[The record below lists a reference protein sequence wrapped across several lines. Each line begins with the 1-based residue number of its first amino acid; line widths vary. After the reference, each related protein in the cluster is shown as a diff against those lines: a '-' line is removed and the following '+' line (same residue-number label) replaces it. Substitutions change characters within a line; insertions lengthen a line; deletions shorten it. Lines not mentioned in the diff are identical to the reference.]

1 MNMLS
6 WYLIISVVFQ
16 YTFACTSWISTVHST
31 DKVVNFISC
40 FTMSV
45 SNCRKLFSQKPLLFK
60 QVRHLNLLECHSKDL
75 LRRHGVNIQDFRLVE
90 DARTATNIL
99 KDLNFKEYV
108 IKAQILA
115 GGRGLGHFDNGF
127 KSGVHFTN
135 KVQDIPPI
143 LEKMIGHK
151 LITKQTPKTGI
162 NVNKVMVA
170 KSVNI
175 TRETYFCIVQDRLHN
190 GPVVI
195 ISPSGGTDI
204 ENVAAKTP
212 HLVKTIPID
221 VHQGITESLAQEIAD
236 FLEFRGDLKAKA
248 ATEVQKLWNL
258 FLSVDATQLEINPLV
273 ETDEREVIS
282 VDAKINF
289 DDNAEFRQKNIFSQ
303 NEVSESDPR
312 EVDASNIGCLVNGAG
327 LAMATM
333 DIIKLHGGEP
343 ANFLDVGG
351 GVNEE
356 SIIQAFRIISSDS
369 NVKCILVNVF
379 GGIVNCATIAK
390 GLVNACK
397 SFKLS
402 IPLVVRLE
410 GTNVQEGKRI
420 LDESKL
426 PLIFASDLDEAAS
439 KAVRAD
445 NSSKQKAFAA

>member
-1 MNMLS
+1 
-6 WYLIISVVFQ
+6 
-16 YTFACTSWISTVHST
+16 
-31 DKVVNFISC
+31 
-40 FTMSV
+40 MSV
-45 SNCRKLFSQKPLLFK
+45 SNCRKLLTTKPLLLK

-90 DARTATNIL
+90 DARTATSQL

-108 IKAQILA
+108 VKAQILA

-127 KSGVHFTN
+127 KSGVHFTT
-135 KVQDIPPI
+135 KVDEIPPI
-143 LEKMIGHK
+143 LEKMIGNK

-162 NVNKVMVA
+162 TVNKVMVA
-170 KSVNI
+170 RSVNI
-175 TRETYFCIVQDRLHN
+175 KRETYFCIVQDRHHN
-190 GPVVI
+190 GPVVVV
-195 ISPSGGTDI
+195 SPSGGTDI

-212 HLVKTIPID
+212 HLVRTIPID
-221 VHQGITESLAQEIAD
+221 IHEGITEKLAQEMAE
-236 FLEFRGDLKAKA
+236 FLEFRGGDLTSKA
-248 ATEVQKLWNL
+248 ATELRKLWNL
-258 FLSVDATQLEINPLV
+258 FISVDATQLEINPLV
-273 ETDEREVIS
+273 ETNEGEVIS
-282 VDAKINF
+282 VDAKLNF
-289 DDNAEFRQKNIFSQ
+289 DDNASFRQKDIFSLD
-303 NEVSESDPR
+303 EVSESDPR
-312 EVDASNIGCLVNGAG
+312 EVDANKYNLNYVGMDGNIGCLVNGAG

-369 NVKCILVNVF
+369 KVKCILVNVF

-410 GTNVQEGKRI
+410 GTNVKEGKRI

-439 KAVRAD
+439 KAVAADSSRA
-445 NSSKQKAFAA
+445 KKAFAA